1 MYQHLLIPT
10 DGSPLSS
17 QAVGQA
23 LELAA
28 TLGARVTIL
37 TVVEPFYAFSASP
50 EHLGETREQYER
62 HARQAAEAILRDAR
76 EQAATLGVSA
86 QVKAV
91 GSEHPDQ
98 TIIDTAVGNGCDLI
112 AMASHGRRGVGAL
125 LLGSV
130 TQKVLTHARLPV
142 LVLRP

>member
-1 MYQHLLIPT
+1 DGQRDPEGSDPLHHPGAGDPGRGLTMYQHLLIPT

-98 TIIDTAVGNGCDLI
+98 TI
-112 AMASHGRRGVGAL
+112 
-125 LLGSV
+125 
-130 TQKVLTHARLPV
+130 
-142 LVLRP
+142 